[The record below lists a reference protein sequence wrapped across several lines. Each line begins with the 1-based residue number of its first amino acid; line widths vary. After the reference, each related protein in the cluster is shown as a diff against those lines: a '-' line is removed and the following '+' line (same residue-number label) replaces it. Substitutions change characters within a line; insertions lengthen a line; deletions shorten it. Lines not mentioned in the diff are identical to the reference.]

1 MFEKA
6 EVLARR
12 NDELNALMADPAN
25 ASDPARLAEFARE
38 QSEIEE
44 VVSEY
49 RAFRAAKP
57 I

>member
-1 MFEKA
+1 
-6 EVLARR
+6 
-12 NDELNALMADPAN
+12 MADPAN

-49 RAFRAAKP
+49 RAFRLPKP